1 MPIIPVSPV
10 IRPVSGSSSAGKVK
24 VEQEAASSVKLEAHA
39 GLASI
44 VKLET
49 DMQIADPEDVPH
61 PSAKAKREQK
71 TAMSKKRQAQVIDAE
86 QTRQAKQAK
95 KAGDDAEIRPRM
107 TRREY
112 KDFLRLDQLKE
123 QLERLTGHR
132 GEKVQPRSRESAC
145 KVCARGSAEVISM
158 HTAGRGRR
166 RGHLIMA

>member
-123 QLERLTGHR
+123 QLERLQGIEER
-132 GEKVQPRSRESAC
+132 NRSLE
-145 KVCARGSAEVISM
+145 AEN
-158 HTAGRGRR
+158 RR
-166 RGHLIMA
+166 LKSVLEALQKSFPCIQQGGAVDVAT